1 MVKFNKE
8 KLDVVRKRYNL
19 SLVILFGSQVDGRVH
34 PKSDLDIAVVRND
47 QSLELNLIRLI
58 SDLIHIFNNDRVD
71 LVDLTHADPLL
82 LFATASKSRLLSG
95 EEKDY
100 ENLLL
105 RAYLRYS
112 DYIPYLDMERDFV
125 LGKLKDYVATR

>member
-58 SDLIHIFNNDRVD
+58 MTVWIWLI
-71 LVDLTHADPLL
+71 
-82 LFATASKSRLLSG
+82 
-95 EEKDY
+95 
-100 ENLLL
+100 
-105 RAYLRYS
+105 
-112 DYIPYLDMERDFV
+112 
-125 LGKLKDYVATR
+125 